1 MQGKKQDLQNKKEES
16 DLHPPPFFLKT
27 KPMLIVVKCRHL
39 TILDF
44 KKRKHNDLLKVWVRD
59 VLYEIADLTTT
70 KALTNESD
78 IWQAYHINK
87 QGLIWS

>member
-16 DLHPPPFFLKT
+16 DLNPPFLKKT

-44 KKRKHNDLLKVWVRD
+44 KKRKHKDLLKVWVRD

>member
-16 DLHPPPFFLKT
+16 DLHPPPFL
-27 KPMLIVVKCRHL
+27 VKCRHL

-44 KKRKHNDLLKVWVRD
+44 KKRKHKDLLKVWVRD
-59 VLYEIADLTTT
+59 VLYENADLTTT

>member
-16 DLHPPPFFLKT
+16 DLPPPPLFLKT

-44 KKRKHNDLLKVWVRD
+44 KKRKHKDLLKV
-59 VLYEIADLTTT
+59 
-70 KALTNESD
+70 
-78 IWQAYHINK
+78 
-87 QGLIWS
+87 